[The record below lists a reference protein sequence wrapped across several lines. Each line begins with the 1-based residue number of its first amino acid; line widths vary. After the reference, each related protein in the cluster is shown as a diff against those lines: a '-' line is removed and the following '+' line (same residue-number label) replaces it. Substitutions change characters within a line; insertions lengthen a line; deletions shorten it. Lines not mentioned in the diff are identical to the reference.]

1 MEIERQVAVSRPRM
15 TGDLL
20 CGFAARDWS
29 GFA

>member
-1 MEIERQVAVSRPRM
+1 MDDPHAVAVSRPRM
-15 TGDLL
+15 TGGLL